1 MKKEIEKKFCS
12 YLRLH
17 GMRCTAERKVIL
29 SEVFA
34 VHRHFD
40 TEELFEMLRLKK
52 TGISH
57 ASVYRTLPLL
67 AKAGLVSRIVG
78 AGGKAVYEH
87 IYGHRHHDHMV
98 CVRCGRNIEFSDN
111 KIEKMQLAI
120 CAEYGFKPSYHTLK
134 INGLCRRCA
143 RAVKRGNKK

>member
-12 YLRLH
+12 YLRQR
-17 GMRCTAERKVIL
+17 GMRCTAERKIIL
-29 SEVFA
+29 REVFS

-40 TEELFEMLRLKK
+40 TEELFEMLRRKK

-67 AKAGLVSRIVG
+67 VNAGLAGRIVA

-98 CVRCGRNIEFSDN
+98 CTRCGRNIEFSDD

-120 CAEYGFKPSYHTLK
+120 CAGYKFKPEYHTLEIK
-134 INGLCRRCA
+134 GLCRSCA
-143 RAVKRGNKK
+143 RKAGAGDKQ